1 MLNIH
6 RKNYA
11 STKNYIVKYYVT
23 RMLGEKER
31 WPNNVYKDSNYIK
44 KSEEM

>member
-23 RMLGEKER
+23 RTLGEKEVAKQCVQR
-31 WPNNVYKDSNYIK
+31 FKLHK